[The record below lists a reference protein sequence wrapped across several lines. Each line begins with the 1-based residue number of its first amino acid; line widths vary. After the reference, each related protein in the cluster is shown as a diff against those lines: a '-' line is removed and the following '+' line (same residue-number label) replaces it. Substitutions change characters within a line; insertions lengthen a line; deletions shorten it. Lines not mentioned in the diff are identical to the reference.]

1 MRVGSIDRSAPLQ
14 TTFVSLLNAL
24 ALACLAAVLAYW
36 TWRGMV
42 PAPGP
47 STGPT
52 PTAAAGGGRAGNLF
66 GTVAANPTAR
76 RRARRG
82 RAVTTAVGIR
92 LLGVVAAADGYA
104 GYAVLQ
110 MDGRPIVAARA
121 GSELAPGLRLAEVH
135 PRKVVLERL
144 GVRESLVLPAP
155 PAPIAP
161 PVH

>member
-66 GTVAANPTAR
+66 GTVAANPID
-76 RRARRG
+76 
-82 RAVTTAVGIR
+82 AVTTAVGIR